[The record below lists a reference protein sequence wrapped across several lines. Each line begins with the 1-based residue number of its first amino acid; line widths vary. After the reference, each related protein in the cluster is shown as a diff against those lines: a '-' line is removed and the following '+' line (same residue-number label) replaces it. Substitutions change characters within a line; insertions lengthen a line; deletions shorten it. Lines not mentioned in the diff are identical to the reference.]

1 MNRIIIFSGPCGC
14 GKTTLSEAWAR
25 RMVNE
30 GSCSQVYV
38 IHGDSFHAGFIAAEP
53 LRDLSA
59 PGYLSWPDILRFNWD
74 CILNTADQAL
84 HRGLDVIIDYV
95 VEDELPLLV
104 ALARKYTAEIYYIV
118 LTARLEELTS
128 RLAQRGNPEL
138 TERSAFLKAKF
149 EHDPTHG
156 RHLYDIS
163 GMTVAEAM
171 EQLNL
176 ARYRIHLT

>member
-25 RMVNE
+25 SMVNE
-30 GSCSQVYV
+30 GRQIYV
-38 IHGDSFHAGFIAAEP
+38 IHGDSFHAGFIASEV
-53 LRDLSA
+53 LRDSSA

-104 ALARKYTAEIYYIV
+104 ALAQKHNAELYHIV
-118 LTARLEELTS
+118 LTATLEELTA

-138 TERSAFLKAKF
+138 TERSAFLKAKL
-149 EHDPTHG
+149 EHDPIHG
-156 RHLYDIS
+156 CHLYDIS
-163 GMTVAEAM
+163 GMTVADAM

-176 ARYRIHLT
+176 ARYRIHLA